1 MVGTIY
7 MHVGEGLTPRNLTL
21 MRGPGEA
28 ALAHR
33 VPFCIGGGWNNTPH
47 AISHSV
53 SVHILDGI
61 VRGDELAPS
70 YVLDDHGTTI
80 DYYLISRTL
89 DTMVEKAKPGDQKV
103 RIAKRCRTPPGTR
116 VIGHLFPDPD

>member
-7 MHVGEGLTPRNLTL
+7 MYVGEGLTPRNLKL
-21 MRGPGEA
+21 SRGLGKA

-33 VPFCIGGGWNNTPH
+33 VPFCIGGGWNNPPH
-47 AISHSV
+47 AISDPVPLHMLGGV
-53 SVHILDGI
+53 

-70 YVLDDHGTTI
+70 YVLDDHRTTI

-89 DTMVEKAKPGDQKV
+89 DTMAEK
-103 RIAKRCRTPPGTR
+103 
-116 VIGHLFPDPD
+116 